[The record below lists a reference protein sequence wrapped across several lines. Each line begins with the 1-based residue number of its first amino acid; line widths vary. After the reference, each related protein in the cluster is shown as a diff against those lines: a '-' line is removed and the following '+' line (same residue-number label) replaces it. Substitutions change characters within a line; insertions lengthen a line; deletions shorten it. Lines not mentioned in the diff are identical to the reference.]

1 MPIAANNTV
10 NTLLQMSQQAAQ
22 RRDNL
27 HAAYMQGQQATNQMQ
42 MGLLQAMVQ
51 NEQFQQSLGQRESE
65 FSRTHEQRD
74 DHFGQSLGQA
84 DRHFQMR
91 HEQVDD
97 HFRDQMS
104 FAKDQQEFEE
114 LDRTRKFQLNLLE
127 NQQRATLQYMQG
139 AITLDQ
145 YKQQIHDMNRQAQQ
159 HAEVYGGTASQMGT
173 QFYDAMGSLL
183 GMATGPRIGAHM
195 GEDGALVPGVMS
207 GGATMGTGIGG
218 GTVGQPGVPGGQP
231 GGGVGMPGMPSGPA
245 APHGTEQTGSFMD
258 QLLYNPQP
266 ASRAQRGGLRS
277 ILDRGLTNI
286 LTLGSGFV
294 PGRSG
299 TDAQMRS
306 VNRAFD
312 SLVQSSQD
320 PDTPRSE
327 FDSGLW
333 METMRSLSERG
344 GLTKLYAGVMGML
357 DPERLS
363 NIVQDEQELMPE
375 TLNWATDIRQNYY
388 MERGDDFETAH
399 QKALR
404 DVVPSRWRPG
414 MEAQRALGQIEKRY
428 NHMLASGM
436 AMDYEQRSRMAHR
449 MRATLTNIMEEKQ
462 QGRLSFISPNERT
475 ALVAKY
481 NELAGVYNSLAQE
494 TGGQPVQYF
503 EEQGQGQGQQ
513 DGEGQRRRRIS
524 ENRFLQ
530 TISPLGTGLLNI
542 FDR

>member
-27 HAAYMQGQQATNQMQ
+27 HGAYMQGQQATNQMQ
-42 MGLLQAMVQ
+42 MGLLQAMMQ
-51 NEQFQQSLGQRESE
+51 DQHFSRQLGQRESE
-65 FSRTHEQRD
+65 FARAHEQRD

-91 HEQVDD
+91 YQQTDD

-104 FAKDQQEFEE
+104 FARDQQEFEE

-145 YKQQIHDMNRQAQQ
+145 YKQQIHDMNRRAQQ

-183 GMATGPRIGAHM
+183 GMATGPIIGAHM
-195 GEDGALVPGVMS
+195 GEDGALMPGVMG
-207 GGATMGTGIGG
+207 GGATMGSGIGG
-218 GTVGQPGVPGGQP
+218 GGTMGQPGVPGGQP
-231 GGGVGMPGMPSGPA
+231 GGGVGMPGMPSGLA
-245 APHGTEQTGSFMD
+245 APYGTEQTGSFMD
-258 QLLYNPQP
+258 QILYNPQP
-266 ASRAQRGGLRS
+266 ASRAQRSGAQS
-277 ILDRGLTNI
+277 ILDRGATNI
-286 LTLGSGFV
+286 LTLGSLFA

-299 TDAQMRS
+299 ADAQMRS

-320 PDTPRSE
+320 PNTPRSE

-333 METMRSLSERG
+333 METMTSLAQRG

-357 DPERLS
+357 DSERLS

-388 MERGDDFETAH
+388 MEGGDDFETAH

-404 DVVPSRWRPG
+404 DVVPSRWRNG
-414 MEAQRALGQIEKRY
+414 MEAQRALGQIEQRY

-436 AMDYEQRSRMAHR
+436 AMDYETKSGMAQR
-449 MRATLTNIMEEKQ
+449 MRATLTNILEEEQ
-462 QGRLSFISPNERT
+462 RGRLNFISPNERT
-475 ALVAKY
+475 ALIAKY
-481 NELAGVYNSLAQE
+481 NEIAAVYNSLAGE
-494 TGGQPVQYF
+494 TGGQPVQYL
-503 EEQGQGQGQQ
+503 EGQRQGQEQQG
-513 DGEGQRRRRIS
+513 GEGQRRRAS
-524 ENRFLQ
+524 ENPFLQ
-530 TISPLGTGLLNI
+530 TISPLGTGLLSI